1 MKKRLIVVALLG
13 FVILST
19 TLNCTGSF
27 LWEVEN
33 GKNKVYLLGSLHIM
47 PEEVYP
53 LDDRIEEAFEEADI
67 LVVEVDATTLDQ
79 EKVQAFIIENA
90 CYAEANNLQKELP
103 EDLYKSVSEK
113 FAELCVTMDQID
125 IYKPWF
131 VSLTLGLSG
140 LSKLDIKPGLGIDLH
155 FLNKAQE
162 KEMKILELETAT
174 SQLEMLASFP
184 EDIQND
190 YLQYTLDD
198 YENSKELFM
207 NMLATWKAGDTDEMN
222 AITKVKM
229 LELED
234 KLPGI
239 TGYYHRMFTER
250 DEKILDKLELLLNDE
265 EEKVYFIIVGA
276 IHLIGDDG
284 LLKLLQEKGYKT
296 KQY

>member
-1 MKKRLIVVALLG
+1 VVALLG
-13 FVILST
+13 FVFLST
-19 TLNCTGSF
+19 TLNCTDNF

-33 GKNKVYLLGSLHIM
+33 GNNKVYLLGSLHIM
-47 PEEVYP
+47 PKEVYP

-103 EDLYKSVSEK
+103 EDLYKSVEEK
-113 FAELCVTMDQID
+113 FAELGVTMDKIN

-155 FLNKAQE
+155 FLNKAHE
-162 KEMKILELETAT
+162 KEMEIVELETAT

-198 YENSKELFM
+198 YENSNELFM
-207 NMLATWKAGDTDEMN
+207 NMLEAWKSGDTDEMN
-222 AITKVKM
+222 TITKVKM

-234 KLPGI
+234 ELPGI
-239 TGYYHRMFTER
+239 TGYYNRMFTER
-250 DEKILDKLELLLNDE
+250 DEKILVKIEKLLNNE
-265 EEKVYFIIVGA
+265 EKKVYFIIIGAFHLVGE
-276 IHLIGDDG
+276 DG
-284 LLKLLQEKGYKT
+284 LIKLLNAKGYNT
-296 KQY
+296 KQL